1 MPPMYFVLPFYAL
14 INVYFSF
21 AFIKKIILFYIIFQ
35 WEKPEILTKNEII
48 RESGLEEWGVLQ
60 TRKKLYK
67 K

>member
-35 WEKPEILTKNEII
+35 WEKPEILTKDEII
-48 RESGLEEWGVLQ
+48 TESGLEE
-60 TRKKLYK
+60 
-67 K
+67 